1 MALKHNYKGY
11 LESFFLA
18 VLLEGLQKDGI
29 RFVEENLTKKWLEQS
44 EEDPLVYEFGNEDRQ
59 NSPNCIL
66 RLTKLANGSRN
77 EGYTESSEDDVDGSS
92 DDDPDVTS
100 GYHTNDQLPRLNA
113 GLSRSGRRT
122 TRFQL

>member
-1 MALKHNYKGY
+1 M
-11 LESFFLA
+11 ESFFLA

-44 EEDPLVYEFGNEDRQ
+44 EEDPLVYEFGNENWQ
-59 NSPNCIL
+59 NSPNCIP

-100 GYHTNDQLPRLNA
+100 SYHTNDQLPRLDA
-113 GLSRSGRRT
+113 GLSKSGRRT

>member
-1 MALKHNYKGY
+1 LYIKTQLQRLLGA
-11 LESFFLA
+11 FFLA

-29 RFVEENLTKKWLEQS
+29 RFVEENLTMKWSEQS
-44 EEDPLVYEFGNEDRQ
+44 EEDPLVYQFGNEDRQ

-66 RLTKLANGSRN
+66 RLTNLANGSRN
-77 EGYTESSEDDVDGSS
+77 ESYTESSEDDVHGSY

-100 GYHTNDQLPRLNA
+100 GYHTNDQLPRLDA
-113 GLSRSGRRT
+113 GLTRSGRRT